1 MYPLAR
7 SAASIPPSSPSG
19 RLAALT
25 GRLGTFVA
33 GMAVLSAGI
42 LLVVKSPWGAS
53 AWDVFHLGIAGRA
66 GLSLGTVIILVSV
79 AVVLLT
85 LALGG
90 AWAVRLGTLLNT
102 VLAGA
107 FVDLYELFHIFPE
120 PVGWLWGGGYLVAG
134 ILAMSFGMVLYLR
147 TGLGAG
153 ARDGLML
160 VLSQRTRLTAGQA
173 KVAIEVSVA
182 AVGWLLG
189 GPLGVGSVVVAVA
202 AGPCSDLFFRLLGPG
217 ALGDRVRISRSPGG
231 TPPHRVTPPETA
243 PDRQQEVPVPAG
255 KE

>member
-1 MYPLAR
+1 MH
-7 SAASIPPSSPSG
+7 PPSLSTVSGPAPSWPG
-19 RLAALT
+19 RLAALAS
-25 GRLGTFVA
+25 RLATFVA

-42 LLVVKSPWGAS
+42 LLVVKSPWGAA
-53 AWDVFHLGIAGRA
+53 AWDVFHLGVSGRT
-66 GLSLGTVIILVSV
+66 GLSLGAVIILVSV
-79 AVVLLT
+79 AVVLIT

-102 VLAGA
+102 FLAGA
-107 FVDLYELFHIFPE
+107 FVDVYELLHLFRE
-120 PVGWLWGGGYLVAG
+120 PAGWLWGAGYLLAG

-160 VLSQRTRLTAGQA
+160 VVSQRTRLTAGQA
-173 KVAIEVSVA
+173 KVVIEVSVA
-182 AVGWLLG
+182 MVGWLLG
-189 GPLGVGSVVVAVA
+189 GPLGVGSVAVAVA

-217 ALGDRVRISRSPGG
+217 ALGDRVRIPHPAGG
-231 TPPHRVTPPETA
+231 SGA
-243 PDRQQEVPVPAG
+243 PAGTRGVPASQPQQEVLMPEG